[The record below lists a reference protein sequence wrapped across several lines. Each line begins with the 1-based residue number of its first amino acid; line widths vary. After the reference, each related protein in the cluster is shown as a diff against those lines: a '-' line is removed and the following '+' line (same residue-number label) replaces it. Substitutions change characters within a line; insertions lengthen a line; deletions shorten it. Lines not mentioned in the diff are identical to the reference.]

1 MRKIVIAVIVAALL
15 VISGCSLIEGIVG
28 DYNGGVQT
36 DQDGQGITD
45 GELKVHFID
54 VGQGDSILIQASS
67 QNILIDGGERCNTVV
82 DYLKDLGI
90 DQLDM
95 VIGTHPHSDHIG
107 GLINVLQN
115 VKVREVVDPAVVHT
129 SKTFEDY
136 LTLIDEKNIKF
147 TEGRAGMKRNLD
159 NGAVIE
165 ILHPSDPSDK
175 HLNDA
180 SIVAKL
186 TFGDIAFMLPGDAQ
200 EASEKEILARG
211 RDLNSTILKV
221 GHHGSSTSTGDAFL
235 EAISPEVA
243 VIMVGEGNSY
253 GHPHVETLE
262 RLANARV
269 KVYRTDVHGTII
281 ITTDG
286 QTYDVN
292 VSLDQGRKD

>member
-1 MRKIVIAVIVAALL
+1 MRKIVIAVIVATLL
-15 VISGCSLIEGIVG
+15 VISGCSFIEGFDG
-28 DYNGGVQT
+28 DYNGGVQPY
-36 DQDGQGITD
+36 QNGPGIAQ
-45 GELKVHFID
+45 GELRVHFID
-54 VGQGDSILIQASS
+54 VGQGDSILIKASS
-67 QNILIDGGERCNTVV
+67 QNILIDGGERGNTVV

-95 VIGTHPHSDHIG
+95 VIGTHPHSDHKG

-115 VKVREVVDPAVVHT
+115 IKVREVVDPAVVHT

-147 TEGRAGMKRNLD
+147 TEGRAGMRRKLD
-159 NGAVIE
+159 DGAVIE

-186 TFGDIAFMLPGDAQ
+186 TFGNITFMFPGDAQ
-200 EASEKEILARG
+200 KASEEEILTRG
-211 RDLNSTILKV
+211 GDLNSTVLKV
-221 GHHGSSTSTGDAFL
+221 GHHGSDSSTSDAFL
-235 EAISPEVA
+235 EAVSPEVA

-253 GHPHVETLE
+253 GHPHDEILE

-292 VSLDQGRKD
+292 VS